1 MYNRKRLFDFWQ
13 FQKISQKN
21 PYIESI
27 ELSLSGEIFLNPEL
41 EEIIKYAYKKKVK
54 LTAFNGVNFNNVS
67 DKMLETLVK
76 YRFTGLTFSIDGTS
90 QETYEKYRRNGNFNN
105 VIENIKKIK
114 FTKRKVQ

>member
-1 MYNRKRLFDFWQ
+1 
-13 FQKISQKN
+13 
-21 PYIESI
+21 
-27 ELSLSGEIFLNPEL
+27 
-41 EEIIKYAYKKKVK
+41 
-54 LTAFNGVNFNNVS
+54 
-67 DKMLETLVK
+67 MLETLVK